1 MRLLHFADVHI
12 GVENYSK
19 LDPETGL
26 STRLGDFLETFD
38 QLVDY
43 AIESKVDLALF
54 CGDAYKSRDPSQTH
68 QREFAKRIV
77 RLSTAGIPT
86 FLLVGNHDTP
96 NTLGRA
102 TSLDIYRT
110 LDVPMVTIGDA
121 ARTYRVDTPGG
132 PIQIIAVPWVRRS
145 QLLARDE
152 SRGLTP
158 AQINER
164 IQESLTRIIHSNAEA
179 LDPAMPAIL
188 AGHVTVSQATTSSEQ
203 SMMLGRDHVLLRSAV
218 TLPQLDYVALG
229 HIHKHQIL
237 GTPGTLPHVVYSGSL
252 QRVDFGEENDEKGFC
267 VVDIDPQSPQ
277 GERMKSFEFMQLEPR
292 RFLTI
297 DVDVDTGDLDPT
309 AKVISAIEA
318 HYIDDAIV
326 RVRVSLPASQEPH
339 LSDGD
344 IQEALRP
351 AHFVASIAHQVT
363 ERPRTRLGGA
373 YAEGLSP
380 REALERYLESRQIPV
395 DRAEAL
401 QERAE
406 RLFSEQDL
414 E

>member
-1 MRLLHFADVHI
+1 MRILHFADVHI

-43 AIESKVDLALF
+43 AIESKIDLALF

-77 RLSTAGIPT
+77 RLSSAGIPT

-96 NTLGRA
+96 NIASRA
-102 TSLDIYRT
+102 TSLDIYHT
-110 LDVPMVTIGDA
+110 LDVPRVTIGDA
-121 ARTYRVDTPGG
+121 PKTYTIDTPKG

-145 QLLARDE
+145 QFLARDE
-152 SRGLTP
+152 SRKLTP
-158 AQINER
+158 EQINEN
-164 IQESLTRIIHSNAEA
+164 IQASLTRIIQNNAQS
-179 LDPAMPAIL
+179 LDPEIPAIL

-203 SMMLGRDHVLLRSAV
+203 SMMLGRDHVLLKSAV

-237 GTPGTLPHVVYSGSL
+237 GMLPHVVYAGSL
-252 QRVDFGEENDEKGFC
+252 QRIDFGEENDDKGYC
-267 VVDIDPQSPQ
+267 VVELDPSRLQ
-277 GERMKSFEFMQLEPR
+277 GDRMTSFEFKQVEPR

-297 DVDVDTGDLDPT
+297 DVKVDASDDNPT
-309 AKVISAIEA
+309 DAVVSAIQR
-318 HYIDDAIV
+318 HYVDDAIV
-326 RVRVSLPASQEPH
+326 RLRISMPVTQEAH

-344 IQEALRP
+344 IQEALSP
-351 AHFVASIAHQVT
+351 AHFVASISHEIT
-363 ERPRTRLGGA
+363 ERPRTRLAGA
-373 YAEGLSP
+373 YGRGLSP
-380 REALERYLESRQIPV
+380 QQALRRYLDSRQTAP
-395 DRAEAL
+395 DRADAL
-401 QERAE
+401 QQRADE
-406 RLFSEQDL
+406 LIAEQGA

>member
-1 MRLLHFADVHI
+1 MRILHFADVHI
-12 GVENYSK
+12 GVENYSR

-38 QLVDY
+38 QMVDY

-77 RLSTAGIPT
+77 RLSTAGVPT

-110 LDVPMVTIGDA
+110 LDVPMVTIGDTP
-121 ARTYRVDTPGG
+121 RTYTVETPSG

-145 QLLARDE
+145 QFLARE
-152 SRGLTP
+152 SSRRLTP
-158 AQINER
+158 DQINEN
-164 IQESLTRIIHSNAEA
+164 IQESLTRIIQNNVQA
-179 LDPAMPAIL
+179 LDPAIPAVL

-203 SMMLGRDHVLLRSAV
+203 SMMLGRDHVLLKSAV

-237 GTPGTLPHVVYSGSL
+237 GTLPHVVYAGSQ
-252 QRVDFGEENDEKGFC
+252 QRVDFGEENDDKGFC
-267 VVDIDPQSPQ
+267 VIELDPDAPQ
-277 GERMKSFEFMQLEPR
+277 GTRMTQFEFRQVEPR

-297 DVDVDTGDLDPT
+297 EVKLDASDEDPT
-309 AKVISAIEA
+309 GAVVSAIQR

-326 RVRVSLPASQEPH
+326 RLRISLPVTQEAH

-344 IQEALRP
+344 IQQALSP
-351 AHFVASIAHQVT
+351 AHFVASISHEIT
-363 ERPRTRLGGA
+363 ERPRTRLAGA
-373 YAEGLSP
+373 YGRGLSP
-380 REALERYLESRQIPV
+380 QQALRRYLESRQTAP
-395 DRAEAL
+395 DRAKTL

-406 RLFSEQDL
+406 ELFSEQSN

>member
-1 MRLLHFADVHI
+1 MRILHFADVHI

-43 AIESKVDLALF
+43 AIESKIDLALF

-68 QREFAKRIV
+68 QREFAKRVV
-77 RLSTAGIPT
+77 RLSNAGIPT

-96 NTLGRA
+96 TTLGRA

-110 LDVPMVTIGDA
+110 LDVPLVTIGDA
-121 ARTYRVDTPGG
+121 PKTYTIDTPSG

-145 QLLARDE
+145 QFLARDE
-152 SRGLTP
+152 SRRLTP
-158 AQINER
+158 DQINEN
-164 IQESLTRIIHSNAEA
+164 IQESLTRIIQNNVQA
-179 LDPAMPAIL
+179 LDPGLPAVL

-203 SMMLGRDHVLLRSAV
+203 SMMLGRDHVLLKSAV

-237 GTPGTLPHVVYSGSL
+237 GTLPHVVYAGSQ
-252 QRVDFGEENDEKGFC
+252 QRIDFGEENDDKGYC
-267 VVDIDPQSPQ
+267 VIDLDPDAPQ
-277 GERMKSFEFMQLEPR
+277 GTRMTRFEFRQVDPR

-297 DVDVDTGDLDPT
+297 DVKLDADDEDPT
-309 AKVISAIEA
+309 ATVVSAIQR

-326 RVRVSLPASQEPH
+326 RLRISLPVTQEAH

-351 AHFVASIAHQVT
+351 AHFVASVSHEIT
-363 ERPRTRLGGA
+363 ERPRTRLAGA
-373 YAEGLSP
+373 YGRGLSP
-380 REALERYLESRQIPV
+380 RQALKRYLDSRQTAP

-401 QERAE
+401 QQRAE
-406 RLFSEQDL
+406 ELFAEQGN